1 MDKPILRG
9 MKIVKGLA
17 MPAWDEFMVHI
28 VPDDG
33 RYQHENLEAAV
44 AYCARRRTV
53 IDGGAHVGMWSRTF
67 AGLFD
72 RVIAFEPSPDTFQCL
87 LYNVEAPNVEL
98 RNQALGAK
106 PGKIHMTLEGF
117 EGTPREK
124 NSGARYVANGGDI
137 ERVTV
142 DSLHLDDLDLL
153 KMDIEGSEVEALRGA
168 RKTLLRCRPVVL
180 FESKSEWV
188 RRGFQ
193 EDAPHRFLTKLG
205 AVKFD
210 KVGVDEIW
218 GWRNG

>member
-1 MDKPILRG
+1 MDRPVAQG
-9 MKIVKGLA
+9 MKLVKGLA
-17 MPAWDEFMVHI
+17 MPSWDEFMEQI

-44 AYCARRRTV
+44 AHCAQRRTV

-87 LYNVEAPNVEL
+87 LYNVGAQNVEF

-106 PGKIHMTLEGF
+106 PGNIHMTLDGF

-124 NSGARYVANGGDI
+124 NSGARYVAEGGNVK
-137 ERVTV
+137 RVTV
-142 DSLHLDDLDLL
+142 DSLRLVDLDLL
-153 KMDIEGSEVEALRGA
+153 KMDIEGSEVDALRGA
-168 RKTLLRCRPVVL
+168 RKTLMRCRPVVL
-180 FESKSEWV
+180 FESKNEWV
-188 RRGFQ
+188 RRGFK

-205 AVKFD
+205 AVKFE

-218 GWRNG
+218 GWPNG